1 MKKELAKTNKKREV
15 ALIDGNEEEKVIKK
29 TNKKCWKIL
38 SIACITVMVI
48 VIASCILDIFRF
60 FYDIHPY
67 GGYAV
72 LVILL
77 LLLIIFVIRPIAVA
91 LGTPCFTLDAIDVE
105 SAKKVSRI
113 NYKKLRKVAKNL
125 LKSKDVSMES
135 KEKIKESMGNK
146 KMLTETLKVVYKS
159 EINKEINKIIN
170 SNAAKVLA
178 CTAISQNSKFDAA
191 TVILLNIRM
200 IMQIV
205 VKCGFR
211 PSYPKLGK
219 LAVRVFSTALIAE
232 SLEGLDF
239 SDIFPQSTVNYL
251 ADVPLV
257 KPIAT
262 SLIGGISNALLTLR
276 VGVVTR
282 NYLFSEGKLN
292 KDEIRTKAI
301 KESLK
306 IIPGVIKD
314 AFAYFPNKIIKA
326 FTKNKTEETD

>member
-1 MKKELAKTNKKREV
+1 MKKV
-15 ALIDGNEEEKVIKK
+15 
-29 TNKKCWKIL
+29 
-38 SIACITVMVI
+38 
-48 VIASCILDIFRF
+48 
-60 FYDIHPY
+60 
-67 GGYAV
+67 
-72 LVILL
+72 
-77 LLLIIFVIRPIAVA
+77 
-91 LGTPCFTLDAIDVE
+91 
-105 SAKKVSRI
+105 
-113 NYKKLRKVAKNL
+113 KKLWIVVGIGIMIFFMIILISDIIAAGEKIRKISPYLEYGFYLLTVLLFYFLIFNPLRIILFSPSFSIVTVVDEENEKNL
-125 LKSKDVSMES
+125 KVYKRIV
-135 KEKIKESMGNK
+135 K
-146 KMLTETLKVVYKS
+146 TLKDAKS
-159 EINKEINKIIN
+159 INEDDVKRLESCETSGELREELSLVFNSSIKKEINRIIRK
-170 SNAAKVLA
+170 NAKTVLVS
-178 CTAISQNSKFDAA
+178 TAICQSGKLDMY
-191 TVILLNIRM
+191 TVISINIKM
-200 IMQIV
+200 IKEIV

-292 KDEIRTKAI
+292 KDEIRTRAI

-306 IIPGVIKD
+306 IIPGVIKG

>member
-1 MKKELAKTNKKREV
+1 MKKL
-15 ALIDGNEEEKVIKK
+15 
-29 TNKKCWKIL
+29 
-38 SIACITVMVI
+38 
-48 VIASCILDIFRF
+48 
-60 FYDIHPY
+60 
-67 GGYAV
+67 
-72 LVILL
+72 
-77 LLLIIFVIRPIAVA
+77 
-91 LGTPCFTLDAIDVE
+91 
-105 SAKKVSRI
+105 
-113 NYKKLRKVAKNL
+113 KKLWIVVGIGIMIFFMIILISDIIAAGEKIRKISPYLEYGFYVLTVLLFYFLIFNPLRIILFSPSFSIVTVVDEENEKNL
-125 LKSKDVSMES
+125 KVYKRIV
-135 KEKIKESMGNK
+135 K
-146 KMLTETLKVVYKS
+146 TLKDAKS
-159 EINKEINKIIN
+159 INEDDVKRLESCETSGELREELSLVFNSSIKKEINRIIRK
-170 SNAAKVLA
+170 NAKTVLVS
-178 CTAISQNSKFDAA
+178 TAICQSGKLDMY
-191 TVILLNIRM
+191 TVISINIKM
-200 IMQIV
+200 IKEIV

-251 ADVPLV
+251 DDVPLV

>member
-1 MKKELAKTNKKREV
+1 MKKL
-15 ALIDGNEEEKVIKK
+15 
-29 TNKKCWKIL
+29 
-38 SIACITVMVI
+38 
-48 VIASCILDIFRF
+48 
-60 FYDIHPY
+60 
-67 GGYAV
+67 
-72 LVILL
+72 
-77 LLLIIFVIRPIAVA
+77 
-91 LGTPCFTLDAIDVE
+91 
-105 SAKKVSRI
+105 
-113 NYKKLRKVAKNL
+113 KKLWIVVGIGIMIFFMIILISDIIAAGEKIRKISPYLEYGFYVLTVLLFYFLIFNPLRIILFSPSFSIVTVVDEENEKNL
-125 LKSKDVSMES
+125 KVYKRIV
-135 KEKIKESMGNK
+135 K
-146 KMLTETLKVVYKS
+146 TLKDAKS
-159 EINKEINKIIN
+159 INEDDVKRLESCETSGELREELSLVFNSSIKKEINRIIRK
-170 SNAAKVLA
+170 NAKTVLVS
-178 CTAISQNSKFDAA
+178 TAICQSGKLDMY
-191 TVILLNIRM
+191 TVISINIKM
-200 IMQIV
+200 IKEIV

>member
-1 MKKELAKTNKKREV
+1 MKKL
-15 ALIDGNEEEKVIKK
+15 
-29 TNKKCWKIL
+29 
-38 SIACITVMVI
+38 
-48 VIASCILDIFRF
+48 
-60 FYDIHPY
+60 
-67 GGYAV
+67 
-72 LVILL
+72 
-77 LLLIIFVIRPIAVA
+77 
-91 LGTPCFTLDAIDVE
+91 
-105 SAKKVSRI
+105 
-113 NYKKLRKVAKNL
+113 KKLWIVVGIGIMIFFMIILISDIIAAGEKIRKISPYLEYGFYVLTVLLFYFLIFNPLRIILFSPSFSIVTVVDEENEKNL
-125 LKSKDVSMES
+125 KVYKRIV
-135 KEKIKESMGNK
+135 K
-146 KMLTETLKVVYKS
+146 TLKDAKS
-159 EINKEINKIIN
+159 INEDDVKRLESCETSGELREELSLVFNSSIKKEINRIIRK
-170 SNAAKVLA
+170 NAKTVLVS
-178 CTAISQNSKFDAA
+178 TAICQSGKLDMY
-191 TVILLNIRM
+191 TVISISIKM
-200 IMQIV
+200 IKEIV

-292 KDEIRTKAI
+292 KDEIRTRAI

>member
-1 MKKELAKTNKKREV
+1 MKKV
-15 ALIDGNEEEKVIKK
+15 
-29 TNKKCWKIL
+29 
-38 SIACITVMVI
+38 
-48 VIASCILDIFRF
+48 
-60 FYDIHPY
+60 
-67 GGYAV
+67 
-72 LVILL
+72 
-77 LLLIIFVIRPIAVA
+77 
-91 LGTPCFTLDAIDVE
+91 
-105 SAKKVSRI
+105 
-113 NYKKLRKVAKNL
+113 KKLWIVVGIGIMIFFMIILVSDIIAAGEKIRKISPYLEYAFYVLTVFLFYFLIFNPLRIILFSPSFSIVTVVDEENEKNL
-125 LKSKDVSMES
+125 KVYKRIV
-135 KEKIKESMGNK
+135 K
-146 KMLTETLKVVYKS
+146 TLKDAKS
-159 EINKEINKIIN
+159 INDDDVKRLESCETSGELREQLSMVFNSSIKKEINRIIRK
-170 SNAAKVLA
+170 NAQTVLVS
-178 CTAISQNSKFDAA
+178 TAICQSGKLDMY
-191 TVILLNIRM
+191 TVISVNIKM
-200 IMQIV
+200 IKEIV

-239 SDIFPQSTVNYL
+239 ADIFPQSTVNYL

-262 SLIGGISNALLTLR
+262 SLISGISNALLTLR

-282 NYLFSEGKLN
+282 NYLFTEGKLN

-314 AFAYFPNKIIKA
+314 AFSYFPNKIIKA

>member
-1 MKKELAKTNKKREV
+1 MKK
-15 ALIDGNEEEKVIKK
+15 IKK
-29 TNKKCWKIL
+29 LWIVVGIGIMIFFMIILISDIIAAGEKIRKISPYL
-38 SIACITVMVI
+38 EYGFYVLTVLLFYFLIFNPLRIILFSPSFSIVTVV
-48 VIASCILDIFRF
+48 D
-60 FYDIHPY
+60 
-67 GGYAV
+67 
-72 LVILL
+72 
-77 LLLIIFVIRPIAVA
+77 
-91 LGTPCFTLDAIDVE
+91 E
-105 SAKKVSRI
+105 E
-113 NYKKLRKVAKNL
+113 NEKNL
-125 LKSKDVSMES
+125 KVYKRIV
-135 KEKIKESMGNK
+135 K
-146 KMLTETLKVVYKS
+146 TLKDAKS
-159 EINKEINKIIN
+159 INEDDVKRLESCETSGELREELSLVFNSSIKKEINRIIRK
-170 SNAAKVLA
+170 NAKTVLVS
-178 CTAISQNSKFDAA
+178 TAICQSGKLDMY
-191 TVILLNIRM
+191 TVISINIKM
-200 IMQIV
+200 IKEIV

-292 KDEIRTKAI
+292 KDEIRTRAI

-326 FTKNKTEETD
+326 CTKNKTEETD

>member
-1 MKKELAKTNKKREV
+1 MKKV
-15 ALIDGNEEEKVIKK
+15 
-29 TNKKCWKIL
+29 
-38 SIACITVMVI
+38 
-48 VIASCILDIFRF
+48 
-60 FYDIHPY
+60 
-67 GGYAV
+67 
-72 LVILL
+72 
-77 LLLIIFVIRPIAVA
+77 
-91 LGTPCFTLDAIDVE
+91 
-105 SAKKVSRI
+105 
-113 NYKKLRKVAKNL
+113 KKLWIVVGIGIMIFFMIILISDIIAAGEKIRKISPYLEYGFYVLTVLLFYFLIFNPLRIILFSPSFSIVTVVDEENEKNL
-125 LKSKDVSMES
+125 KVYKRIV
-135 KEKIKESMGNK
+135 K
-146 KMLTETLKVVYKS
+146 TLKDAKS
-159 EINKEINKIIN
+159 INEDDVKRLESCETSGELREELSLVFNSSIKKEINRIIRK
-170 SNAAKVLA
+170 NAKTVLVS
-178 CTAISQNSKFDAA
+178 TAICQSGKLDMY
-191 TVILLNIRM
+191 TVISINIKM
-200 IMQIV
+200 IKEIV

-262 SLIGGISNALLTLR
+262 SLIGGIPNALLTLR

-292 KDEIRTKAI
+292 KDEIRTRAI

>member
-1 MKKELAKTNKKREV
+1 MYT
-15 ALIDGNEEEKVIKK
+15 VI
-29 TNKKCWKIL
+29 
-38 SIACITVMVI
+38 SINIKM
-48 VIASCILDIFRF
+48 
-60 FYDIHPY
+60 
-67 GGYAV
+67 
-72 LVILL
+72 
-77 LLLIIFVIRPIAVA
+77 
-91 LGTPCFTLDAIDVE
+91 
-105 SAKKVSRI
+105 
-113 NYKKLRKVAKNL
+113 
-125 LKSKDVSMES
+125 
-135 KEKIKESMGNK
+135 IKE
-146 KMLTETLKVVYKS
+146 
-159 EINKEINKIIN
+159 
-170 SNAAKVLA
+170 
-178 CTAISQNSKFDAA
+178 
-191 TVILLNIRM
+191 
-200 IMQIV
+200 IV

>member
-1 MKKELAKTNKKREV
+1 MKK
-15 ALIDGNEEEKVIKK
+15 IKK
-29 TNKKCWKIL
+29 LWIVVGIGIMIFFMIILISDIIAAGEKIRKISPYL
-38 SIACITVMVI
+38 EYGFYVLTVLLFYFLIFNPLRIILFSPSFSIVTVV
-48 VIASCILDIFRF
+48 D
-60 FYDIHPY
+60 
-67 GGYAV
+67 
-72 LVILL
+72 
-77 LLLIIFVIRPIAVA
+77 
-91 LGTPCFTLDAIDVE
+91 E
-105 SAKKVSRI
+105 E
-113 NYKKLRKVAKNL
+113 NEKNL
-125 LKSKDVSMES
+125 KVYKRIV
-135 KEKIKESMGNK
+135 K
-146 KMLTETLKVVYKS
+146 TLKDAKS
-159 EINKEINKIIN
+159 INEDDVKRLESCETSGELREELSLVFNSSIKKEINRIIRK
-170 SNAAKVLA
+170 NAKTVLVS
-178 CTAISQNSKFDAA
+178 TAICQSGKLDMY
-191 TVILLNIRM
+191 TVISINIKM
-200 IMQIV
+200 IKEIV

-282 NYLFSEGKLN
+282 NYLFSEVKLN
-292 KDEIRTKAI
+292 KDEIRTRAI

>member
-1 MKKELAKTNKKREV
+1 MKKL
-15 ALIDGNEEEKVIKK
+15 
-29 TNKKCWKIL
+29 
-38 SIACITVMVI
+38 
-48 VIASCILDIFRF
+48 
-60 FYDIHPY
+60 
-67 GGYAV
+67 
-72 LVILL
+72 
-77 LLLIIFVIRPIAVA
+77 
-91 LGTPCFTLDAIDVE
+91 
-105 SAKKVSRI
+105 
-113 NYKKLRKVAKNL
+113 KKLWIVVGIGIMIFFMIILISDIIAAGEKIRKISPYLEYGFYVLTVLLFYFLIFNPLRIILFSPSFSIVTVVDEENEKNL
-125 LKSKDVSMES
+125 KVYKRIV
-135 KEKIKESMGNK
+135 K
-146 KMLTETLKVVYKS
+146 TLKDAKS
-159 EINKEINKIIN
+159 INEDDVKRLESCETSGELREELSLVFNSSIKKEINRIIRK
-170 SNAAKVLA
+170 NAKTVLVS
-178 CTAISQNSKFDAA
+178 TAICQSGKLDMY
-191 TVILLNIRM
+191 TVISINIKM
-200 IMQIV
+200 IKEIV

-292 KDEIRTKAI
+292 KDEIRTRAI

>member
-1 MKKELAKTNKKREV
+1 MKKV
-15 ALIDGNEEEKVIKK
+15 
-29 TNKKCWKIL
+29 
-38 SIACITVMVI
+38 
-48 VIASCILDIFRF
+48 
-60 FYDIHPY
+60 
-67 GGYAV
+67 
-72 LVILL
+72 
-77 LLLIIFVIRPIAVA
+77 
-91 LGTPCFTLDAIDVE
+91 
-105 SAKKVSRI
+105 
-113 NYKKLRKVAKNL
+113 KKLWIVVGIGIMIFFMIILISDIIAAGEKIRKISPYLEYGFYVLTVLLFYFLIFNPLRIILFSPSFSIVTVVDEENEKNL
-125 LKSKDVSMES
+125 KVYKRIV
-135 KEKIKESMGNK
+135 K
-146 KMLTETLKVVYKS
+146 TLKDAKS
-159 EINKEINKIIN
+159 INEDDVKRLESCETSGELREELSLVFNSSIKKEINRIIRK
-170 SNAAKVLA
+170 NAKTVLVS
-178 CTAISQNSKFDAA
+178 TAICQSGKLDMY
-191 TVILLNIRM
+191 TVISVNIKM
-200 IMQIV
+200 IKEIV

-292 KDEIRTKAI
+292 KDEIRTRAI

>member
-1 MKKELAKTNKKREV
+1 MKKV
-15 ALIDGNEEEKVIKK
+15 
-29 TNKKCWKIL
+29 
-38 SIACITVMVI
+38 
-48 VIASCILDIFRF
+48 
-60 FYDIHPY
+60 
-67 GGYAV
+67 
-72 LVILL
+72 
-77 LLLIIFVIRPIAVA
+77 
-91 LGTPCFTLDAIDVE
+91 
-105 SAKKVSRI
+105 
-113 NYKKLRKVAKNL
+113 KKLWIVVGIGIMIFFMIILISDIIAAGEKIRKISPYLEYGFYVLTVLLFYFLIFNPLRIILFSPSFSIVTVVDEENEKNL
-125 LKSKDVSMES
+125 KVYKRIV
-135 KEKIKESMGNK
+135 K
-146 KMLTETLKVVYKS
+146 TLKDAKS
-159 EINKEINKIIN
+159 INEDDVKRLESCETSGELREELSLVFNSSIKKEINRIIRK
-170 SNAAKVLA
+170 NAKTVLVS
-178 CTAISQNSKFDAA
+178 TAICQSGKLDMY
-191 TVILLNIRM
+191 TVISINIKM
-200 IMQIV
+200 IKEIV

-251 ADVPLV
+251 ADVPLI

>member
-1 MKKELAKTNKKREV
+1 MKKLKKLWIV
-15 ALIDGNEEEKVIKK
+15 VGIGIMIFFMIILISDIIAAGEKIR
-29 TNKKCWKIL
+29 KISPYL
-38 SIACITVMVI
+38 EYGFYVLTVLLFYFLIFNPLRIILFSPSFSIVMV
-48 VIASCILDIFRF
+48 VD
-60 FYDIHPY
+60 
-67 GGYAV
+67 
-72 LVILL
+72 
-77 LLLIIFVIRPIAVA
+77 
-91 LGTPCFTLDAIDVE
+91 E
-105 SAKKVSRI
+105 E
-113 NYKKLRKVAKNL
+113 NEKNL
-125 LKSKDVSMES
+125 KVYKRIV
-135 KEKIKESMGNK
+135 K
-146 KMLTETLKVVYKS
+146 TLKDAKS
-159 EINKEINKIIN
+159 INEDDVKRLESCETSGELREELSLVFNSSIKKEINRIIRK
-170 SNAAKVLA
+170 NAKTVLVS
-178 CTAISQNSKFDAA
+178 TAICQSGKLDMY
-191 TVILLNIRM
+191 TVISINIKM
-200 IMQIV
+200 IKEIV

-292 KDEIRTKAI
+292 KDEIRTRAI

>member
-1 MKKELAKTNKKREV
+1 MKKL
-15 ALIDGNEEEKVIKK
+15 
-29 TNKKCWKIL
+29 
-38 SIACITVMVI
+38 
-48 VIASCILDIFRF
+48 
-60 FYDIHPY
+60 
-67 GGYAV
+67 
-72 LVILL
+72 
-77 LLLIIFVIRPIAVA
+77 
-91 LGTPCFTLDAIDVE
+91 
-105 SAKKVSRI
+105 
-113 NYKKLRKVAKNL
+113 KKLWIVVGIGIMIFFMIILISDIIAAGEKIRKISPYLEYGFYVLTVLLFYFLIFNPLRIILFSPSFSIVTVVDEENEKNL
-125 LKSKDVSMES
+125 KVYKRIV
-135 KEKIKESMGNK
+135 K
-146 KMLTETLKVVYKS
+146 TLKDAKS
-159 EINKEINKIIN
+159 INEDDVKRLESCETSGELREELSLVFNSSIKKEINRIIRK
-170 SNAAKVLA
+170 NAKTVLVS
-178 CTAISQNSKFDAA
+178 TAICQSGKLDMY
-191 TVILLNIRM
+191 TVISINIKM
-200 IMQIV
+200 IKEIV

-292 KDEIRTKAI
+292 KDEIRTRAI

-306 IIPGVIKD
+306 IIPGVIQD

>member
-1 MKKELAKTNKKREV
+1 MKKV
-15 ALIDGNEEEKVIKK
+15 
-29 TNKKCWKIL
+29 
-38 SIACITVMVI
+38 
-48 VIASCILDIFRF
+48 
-60 FYDIHPY
+60 
-67 GGYAV
+67 
-72 LVILL
+72 
-77 LLLIIFVIRPIAVA
+77 
-91 LGTPCFTLDAIDVE
+91 
-105 SAKKVSRI
+105 
-113 NYKKLRKVAKNL
+113 KKLWIVVGIGIMIFFMIILISDIIAAGEKIRKISPYLEYGFYVLTVLLFYFLIFNPLRIILFSPSFSIVTVVDEENEKNL
-125 LKSKDVSMES
+125 KVYKRIV
-135 KEKIKESMGNK
+135 K
-146 KMLTETLKVVYKS
+146 TLKDAKS
-159 EINKEINKIIN
+159 INEDDVKRLESCETSGELREELSLVFNSSIKKEINRIIRK
-170 SNAAKVLA
+170 NAKTVLVS
-178 CTAISQNSKFDAA
+178 TAICQSGKLDMY
-191 TVILLNIRM
+191 TVISINIKM
-200 IMQIV
+200 IKEIV

-239 SDIFPQSTVNYL
+239 SDIFPQSTVNYF

-292 KDEIRTKAI
+292 KDEIRTRAI

>member
-1 MKKELAKTNKKREV
+1 MKKV
-15 ALIDGNEEEKVIKK
+15 
-29 TNKKCWKIL
+29 
-38 SIACITVMVI
+38 
-48 VIASCILDIFRF
+48 
-60 FYDIHPY
+60 
-67 GGYAV
+67 
-72 LVILL
+72 
-77 LLLIIFVIRPIAVA
+77 
-91 LGTPCFTLDAIDVE
+91 
-105 SAKKVSRI
+105 
-113 NYKKLRKVAKNL
+113 KKLWIVVGIGVMIFFMIILVSDIIAAGEKIRKISPYLEYAFYVLTVLLFYFLIFNPLRIILFSPSFSIVTVVDEENEKNL
-125 LKSKDVSMES
+125 KVYKRIV
-135 KEKIKESMGNK
+135 K
-146 KMLTETLKVVYKS
+146 TLKDAKS
-159 EINKEINKIIN
+159 INEDDVKRLESCETSGELREQLSLVFNSSIKKEINRIIRK
-170 SNAAKVLA
+170 NAQTVLVS
-178 CTAISQNSKFDAA
+178 TAICQSGKLDMY
-191 TVILLNIRM
+191 TVMSVNIKM
-200 IMQIV
+200 IKEIV

-262 SLIGGISNALLTLR
+262 SLISGISNALLTLR

-292 KDEIRTKAI
+292 KDEIRIKAI

>member
-1 MKKELAKTNKKREV
+1 MKKL
-15 ALIDGNEEEKVIKK
+15 
-29 TNKKCWKIL
+29 
-38 SIACITVMVI
+38 
-48 VIASCILDIFRF
+48 
-60 FYDIHPY
+60 
-67 GGYAV
+67 
-72 LVILL
+72 
-77 LLLIIFVIRPIAVA
+77 
-91 LGTPCFTLDAIDVE
+91 
-105 SAKKVSRI
+105 
-113 NYKKLRKVAKNL
+113 KKLWIVVGIGIMIFFMIILISDIIAAGEKIRKISPYLEYGFYVLTVLLFYFLIFNPLRIILFSPSFSIVTVVDEENEKNL
-125 LKSKDVSMES
+125 KVYKRIV
-135 KEKIKESMGNK
+135 K
-146 KMLTETLKVVYKS
+146 TLKDAKS
-159 EINKEINKIIN
+159 INEDDVKRLESCETSGELREELSLVFNSSIKKEINRIIRK
-170 SNAAKVLA
+170 NAKTVLVS
-178 CTAISQNSKFDAA
+178 TAICQSGKLDMY
-191 TVILLNIRM
+191 TVISINIKM
-200 IMQIV
+200 IKEIV

-276 VGVVTR
+276 VGVATR

-292 KDEIRTKAI
+292 KDEIRTRAI

>member
-1 MKKELAKTNKKREV
+1 MKKV
-15 ALIDGNEEEKVIKK
+15 
-29 TNKKCWKIL
+29 
-38 SIACITVMVI
+38 
-48 VIASCILDIFRF
+48 
-60 FYDIHPY
+60 
-67 GGYAV
+67 
-72 LVILL
+72 
-77 LLLIIFVIRPIAVA
+77 
-91 LGTPCFTLDAIDVE
+91 
-105 SAKKVSRI
+105 
-113 NYKKLRKVAKNL
+113 KKLWIVVGIGIMIFFMIILISDIIAAGEKIRKISPYLEYGFYVLTVLLFYFLIFNPLRIILFSPSFSIVTVVDEENEKNL
-125 LKSKDVSMES
+125 KVYKRIV
-135 KEKIKESMGNK
+135 K
-146 KMLTETLKVVYKS
+146 TLKDAKS
-159 EINKEINKIIN
+159 INEDDVKRLESCETSGELREELSLVFNSSIKKEINRIIRK
-170 SNAAKVLA
+170 NAKTVLVS
-178 CTAISQNSKFDAA
+178 TAICQSGKLDMY
-191 TVILLNIRM
+191 TVISINIKM
-200 IMQIV
+200 IKEIV

-211 PSYPKLGK
+211 PSYPKLVK

-292 KDEIRTKAI
+292 KDEIRTRAI

>member
-1 MKKELAKTNKKREV
+1 MKK
-15 ALIDGNEEEKVIKK
+15 IKK
-29 TNKKCWKIL
+29 LWIVVGIGIMIFFMIILISDIIAAGEKIRKISPYL
-38 SIACITVMVI
+38 EYGFYVLTVLLFYFLIFNPLRIILFSPSFSIVTVV
-48 VIASCILDIFRF
+48 D
-60 FYDIHPY
+60 
-67 GGYAV
+67 
-72 LVILL
+72 
-77 LLLIIFVIRPIAVA
+77 
-91 LGTPCFTLDAIDVE
+91 E
-105 SAKKVSRI
+105 E
-113 NYKKLRKVAKNL
+113 NEKNL
-125 LKSKDVSMES
+125 KVYKRIV
-135 KEKIKESMGNK
+135 K
-146 KMLTETLKVVYKS
+146 TLKDAKS
-159 EINKEINKIIN
+159 INEDDVKRLESCETSGELREELSLVFNSSIKKEINRIIRK
-170 SNAAKVLA
+170 NAKTVLVS
-178 CTAISQNSKFDAA
+178 TAICQSGKLDMY
-191 TVILLNIRM
+191 TVISINIKM
-200 IMQIV
+200 IKEIV

-292 KDEIRTKAI
+292 KDEIRTRAI

>member
-1 MKKELAKTNKKREV
+1 MKKL
-15 ALIDGNEEEKVIKK
+15 
-29 TNKKCWKIL
+29 
-38 SIACITVMVI
+38 
-48 VIASCILDIFRF
+48 
-60 FYDIHPY
+60 
-67 GGYAV
+67 
-72 LVILL
+72 
-77 LLLIIFVIRPIAVA
+77 
-91 LGTPCFTLDAIDVE
+91 
-105 SAKKVSRI
+105 
-113 NYKKLRKVAKNL
+113 KKLWIVVGIGIMIFFMIILISDIIAAGEKIRKISPYLEYGFYVLTVLLFYFLIFNPLRIILFSPSFSIVTVVDEENEKNL
-125 LKSKDVSMES
+125 KVYKRIV
-135 KEKIKESMGNK
+135 K
-146 KMLTETLKVVYKS
+146 TLKDAKS
-159 EINKEINKIIN
+159 INEDDVKRLESCETSGELREELSLVFNSSIKKEINRIIRK
-170 SNAAKVLA
+170 NAKTVLVS
-178 CTAISQNSKFDAA
+178 TAICQSGKLDMY
-191 TVILLNIRM
+191 TVISINIKM
-200 IMQIV
+200 IKEIV

-282 NYLFSEGKLN
+282 NYLFSEGKVN
-292 KDEIRTKAI
+292 KDEIRTRAI

>member
-1 MKKELAKTNKKREV
+1 MKKL
-15 ALIDGNEEEKVIKK
+15 
-29 TNKKCWKIL
+29 
-38 SIACITVMVI
+38 
-48 VIASCILDIFRF
+48 
-60 FYDIHPY
+60 
-67 GGYAV
+67 
-72 LVILL
+72 
-77 LLLIIFVIRPIAVA
+77 
-91 LGTPCFTLDAIDVE
+91 
-105 SAKKVSRI
+105 
-113 NYKKLRKVAKNL
+113 KKLWIVVGIGIMIFFMIILISDIIDAGEKIRKISPYLEYGFYVLTVLLFYFLIFNPLRIILFSPSFSIVTVVDEENEKNL
-125 LKSKDVSMES
+125 KVYKRIV
-135 KEKIKESMGNK
+135 K
-146 KMLTETLKVVYKS
+146 TLKDAKS
-159 EINKEINKIIN
+159 INEDDVKRLESCETSGELREELSLVFNSSIKKEINRIIRK
-170 SNAAKVLA
+170 NAKTVLVS
-178 CTAISQNSKFDAA
+178 TAICQSGKLDMY
-191 TVILLNIRM
+191 TVISINIKM
-200 IMQIV
+200 IKEIV

>member
-1 MKKELAKTNKKREV
+1 MKKV
-15 ALIDGNEEEKVIKK
+15 
-29 TNKKCWKIL
+29 
-38 SIACITVMVI
+38 
-48 VIASCILDIFRF
+48 
-60 FYDIHPY
+60 
-67 GGYAV
+67 
-72 LVILL
+72 
-77 LLLIIFVIRPIAVA
+77 
-91 LGTPCFTLDAIDVE
+91 
-105 SAKKVSRI
+105 
-113 NYKKLRKVAKNL
+113 KKLWIVVGIGIMIFFMIILISDIIAAGEKIRKISPYLEYAFYVLTVLLFYFLIFNPLRIILFSPSFSIVTVVDEENEKNL
-125 LKSKDVSMES
+125 KVYKRIV
-135 KEKIKESMGNK
+135 K
-146 KMLTETLKVVYKS
+146 TLKDAQS
-159 EINKEINKIIN
+159 INEDDVKRLESCETSGELREELSLVFNSSIKKEINRIIRK
-170 SNAAKVLA
+170 NAKTVLVS
-178 CTAISQNSKFDAA
+178 TAICQSGKLDMY
-191 TVILLNIRM
+191 TVISINIKM
-200 IMQIV
+200 IKEIV

-306 IIPGVIKD
+306 IIPGVVKD

>member
-1 MKKELAKTNKKREV
+1 MKKLKKLWIV
-15 ALIDGNEEEKVIKK
+15 VGIGIMIFFMIILISDIIAAGEKIR
-29 TNKKCWKIL
+29 KISPYL
-38 SIACITVMVI
+38 EYGFYVLTVLLFYFLIFNPLRIILFSPSFSIITVV
-48 VIASCILDIFRF
+48 D
-60 FYDIHPY
+60 
-67 GGYAV
+67 
-72 LVILL
+72 
-77 LLLIIFVIRPIAVA
+77 
-91 LGTPCFTLDAIDVE
+91 E
-105 SAKKVSRI
+105 E
-113 NYKKLRKVAKNL
+113 NEKNL
-125 LKSKDVSMES
+125 KVYKRIV
-135 KEKIKESMGNK
+135 K
-146 KMLTETLKVVYKS
+146 TLKDAKS
-159 EINKEINKIIN
+159 INEDDVKRLESCETSGELREELSLVFNSSIKKEINRIIRK
-170 SNAAKVLA
+170 NAKTVLVS
-178 CTAISQNSKFDAA
+178 TAICQSGKLDMY
-191 TVILLNIRM
+191 TVISINIKM
-200 IMQIV
+200 IKEIV

>member
-1 MKKELAKTNKKREV
+1 MKKVKKLWIV
-15 ALIDGNEEEKVIKK
+15 VGIGIMIFFMIILISDIIAAGEKIRKISPYLEYGFYVLTVLLFYFLIFNPLRIILFSPSFSIVTVVDEENEKNLKV
-29 TNKKCWKIL
+29 
-38 SIACITVMVI
+38 
-48 VIASCILDIFRF
+48 
-60 FYDIHPY
+60 
-67 GGYAV
+67 
-72 LVILL
+72 
-77 LLLIIFVIRPIAVA
+77 
-91 LGTPCFTLDAIDVE
+91 
-105 SAKKVSRI
+105 
-113 NYKKLRKVAKNL
+113 YKKIVK
-125 LKSKDVSMES
+125 
-135 KEKIKESMGNK
+135 
-146 KMLTETLKVVYKS
+146 TLKDAKS
-159 EINKEINKIIN
+159 INEDDVKRLESCETSGELREELSLVFNSSIKKEINRIIRK
-170 SNAAKVLA
+170 NAKTVLVS
-178 CTAISQNSKFDAA
+178 TAICQSGKLDMY
-191 TVILLNIRM
+191 TVISINIKM
-200 IMQIV
+200 IKEIV

>member
-1 MKKELAKTNKKREV
+1 MKKV
-15 ALIDGNEEEKVIKK
+15 
-29 TNKKCWKIL
+29 
-38 SIACITVMVI
+38 
-48 VIASCILDIFRF
+48 
-60 FYDIHPY
+60 
-67 GGYAV
+67 
-72 LVILL
+72 
-77 LLLIIFVIRPIAVA
+77 
-91 LGTPCFTLDAIDVE
+91 
-105 SAKKVSRI
+105 
-113 NYKKLRKVAKNL
+113 KKLWIVVGIGIMIFFMIILISDIIAAGEKIRKISPYLEYGFYVLTVLLFYFLIFNPLRIILFSPSFSIVTVVDEENEKNL
-125 LKSKDVSMES
+125 KVYKRIV
-135 KEKIKESMGNK
+135 K
-146 KMLTETLKVVYKS
+146 TLKDAKS
-159 EINKEINKIIN
+159 INEDDVKRLESCETSGELREELSLVFNSSIKKEINRIIRK
-170 SNAAKVLA
+170 NAKTVLVS
-178 CTAISQNSKFDAA
+178 TAICQSGKLDMY
-191 TVILLNIRM
+191 TVISINIKM
-200 IMQIV
+200 IKEIV

>member
-1 MKKELAKTNKKREV
+1 MKKV
-15 ALIDGNEEEKVIKK
+15 
-29 TNKKCWKIL
+29 
-38 SIACITVMVI
+38 
-48 VIASCILDIFRF
+48 
-60 FYDIHPY
+60 
-67 GGYAV
+67 
-72 LVILL
+72 
-77 LLLIIFVIRPIAVA
+77 
-91 LGTPCFTLDAIDVE
+91 
-105 SAKKVSRI
+105 
-113 NYKKLRKVAKNL
+113 KKLWIVVGIGIMIFFMIILISDIIAAGEKIRKISPYLEYGFYVLTVLLFHFLIFNPLRIILFSPSFSIVTVVDEENEKNL
-125 LKSKDVSMES
+125 KVYKRIV
-135 KEKIKESMGNK
+135 K
-146 KMLTETLKVVYKS
+146 TLKDAKS
-159 EINKEINKIIN
+159 INEDDVKRLESCETSGELREELSLVFNSSIKKEINRIIRK
-170 SNAAKVLA
+170 NAKTVLVS
-178 CTAISQNSKFDAA
+178 TAICQSGKLDMY
-191 TVILLNIRM
+191 TVISINIKM
-200 IMQIV
+200 IKEIV

-292 KDEIRTKAI
+292 KDEIRTRAI

>member
-1 MKKELAKTNKKREV
+1 MKKL
-15 ALIDGNEEEKVIKK
+15 
-29 TNKKCWKIL
+29 
-38 SIACITVMVI
+38 
-48 VIASCILDIFRF
+48 
-60 FYDIHPY
+60 
-67 GGYAV
+67 
-72 LVILL
+72 
-77 LLLIIFVIRPIAVA
+77 
-91 LGTPCFTLDAIDVE
+91 
-105 SAKKVSRI
+105 
-113 NYKKLRKVAKNL
+113 KKLWIVVGIGIMIFFMIILISDIIAAGEKIRKISPYLEYGFYVLTVLLFYFLIFNPLRIILFSPSFSIVTVVDEENEKNL
-125 LKSKDVSMES
+125 KVYKRIV
-135 KEKIKESMGNK
+135 K
-146 KMLTETLKVVYKS
+146 TLKDAKS
-159 EINKEINKIIN
+159 INEDDVKRLESCETSGELREELSLVFNSSIKKEINRVIRK
-170 SNAAKVLA
+170 NAKTVLVS
-178 CTAISQNSKFDAA
+178 TAICQSGKLDMY
-191 TVILLNIRM
+191 TVISINIKM
-200 IMQIV
+200 IKEIV

-292 KDEIRTKAI
+292 KDEIRTRAI

>member
-1 MKKELAKTNKKREV
+1 MKKL
-15 ALIDGNEEEKVIKK
+15 
-29 TNKKCWKIL
+29 
-38 SIACITVMVI
+38 
-48 VIASCILDIFRF
+48 
-60 FYDIHPY
+60 
-67 GGYAV
+67 
-72 LVILL
+72 
-77 LLLIIFVIRPIAVA
+77 
-91 LGTPCFTLDAIDVE
+91 
-105 SAKKVSRI
+105 
-113 NYKKLRKVAKNL
+113 KKLWIVVGIGIMIFFMIILISDIIAAGEKIRKISPYLEYGFYVLTVLLFYFLIFNPLRIILFSPSFSIVTVVDEENEKNL
-125 LKSKDVSMES
+125 KVYKRIV
-135 KEKIKESMGNK
+135 K
-146 KMLTETLKVVYKS
+146 TLKDAKS
-159 EINKEINKIIN
+159 INEDDVKRLESCETSGELREELSLVFNSSIKKEINRIIRK
-170 SNAAKVLA
+170 NAKTVLVS
-178 CTAISQNSKFDAA
+178 TAICQSGKLDMY
-191 TVILLNIRM
+191 TVISINIKM
-200 IMQIV
+200 IKEIV

-292 KDEIRTKAI
+292 KDVIRTRAI